1 MKYSKSY
8 EPIDIVILM
17 LYIYNIMREIYNI
30 QRGNCLLLTTRI
42 KEYRVKFDMN
52 QQTLAEMVNVRRE
65 TIGHLERGNYNPS
78 LKLAWDIAK
87 VFHVSIEEIFNYD
100 EEE

>member
-1 MKYSKSY
+1 
-8 EPIDIVILM
+8 M
-17 LYIYNIMREIYNI
+17 LKTNIRKHRAMRE
-30 QRGNCLLLTTRI
+30 
-42 KEYRVKFDMN
+42 MS
-52 QQTLAEMVNVRRE
+52 QQTLAQLVGVRRE

-87 VFHVSIEEIFNYD
+87 VFQVPIEEIFYYI

>member
-1 MKYSKSY
+1 
-8 EPIDIVILM
+8 M
-17 LYIYNIMREIYNI
+17 LKTKLR
-30 QRGNCLLLTTRI
+30 
-42 KEYRVKFDMN
+42 EYRAKQNMN
-52 QQTLAEMVNVRRE
+52 QQTLANLVGVRRE

-87 VFHVSIEEIFNYD
+87 VFKVPIEELFEYV